1 MSAGMGAALPA
12 VLLPYQQRWVA
23 DASPFKVAEKGR
35 RTGLTWA
42 EAADDVLIAAAAR
55 NAGGQNVYYIGQDKD
70 ITEEYIAACAMWAR
84 EFNQAAGSVEQGIW
98 DEDDR
103 DRKSVV

>member
-1 MSAGMGAALPA
+1 MSAGMGESMGASPPA
-12 VLLPYQQRWVA
+12 VLLPYQQRWIA

-70 ITEEYIAACAMWAR
+70 MTL
-84 EFNQAAGSVEQGIW
+84 VEL
-98 DEDDR
+98 
-103 DRKSVV
+103 S

>member
-42 EAADDVLIAAAAR
+42 EAADDVLRRRPETRAGRTCTTSAR
-55 NAGGQNVYYIGQDKD
+55 TRI
-70 ITEEYIAACAMWAR
+70 
-84 EFNQAAGSVEQGIW
+84 
-98 DEDDR
+98 
-103 DRKSVV
+103 